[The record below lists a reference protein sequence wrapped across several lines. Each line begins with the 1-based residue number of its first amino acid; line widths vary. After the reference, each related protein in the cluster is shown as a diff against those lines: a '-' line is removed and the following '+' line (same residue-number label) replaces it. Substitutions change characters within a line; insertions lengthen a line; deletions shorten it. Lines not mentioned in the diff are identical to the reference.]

1 MKKTIIFLTAVVSL
15 WVFMSCS
22 PKPKE
27 EIPAAAPSGE
37 SSKDTLVFGVDF
49 PAEGY
54 FHPTIYYS
62 NADREVISLVF
73 SRLVTQASDGAYI
86 PELAENYT
94 VNDDSSEYI
103 FTLRRGIKWT
113 DGTEVTAH
121 DAAFT
126 YETTC
131 HAQFRSGFDTFSQM
145 LLGSDAYRDGTADHV
160 EGIKVIDDYTVSFTF
175 KGPYRDAMVKFV
187 MRPVLA
193 KHVWEKVS
201 IGNWADATEQLRNP
215 VGCGPYKLVDYVQD
229 QYVRLE
235 RNEDYFKG
243 VPKIKTIVLQLA
255 SRETRQAELIQG
267 TYDITPTTSWRDQ
280 DLDDYVKNNITI
292 KEVKAAMY
300 AFLNFDM
307 TNPKVQDV
315 RLRRAIIH
323 ALDRP
328 ALIQGMW
335 NGHGVVTEGFIQPG
349 QSVYPN
355 PDHEPYDYNPD
366 KAKAL
371 LAEMGYTDTNG
382 DGIVDK
388 DGQPLRF
395 TFTYNIVTLHGFAQM
410 FQQYLK
416 VAGIDVELSGQD
428 FNTVLSTLRE
438 KDKRYEMI
446 YMGGTYQPE
455 PGATGST
462 IWMSR
467 FDTDSKFKELLVT
480 ANSSR
485 DEEEA
490 KANFRAYSEYLHDV
504 VPQFNLYSYNV
515 GYAVNPKLRNY
526 EPTQVE
532 WFPNVETWYFE

>member
-1 MKKTIIFLTAVVSL
+1 MKKLIVFLPVLAAL
-15 WVFMSCS
+15 L
-22 PKPKE
+22 
-27 EIPAAAPSGE
+27 AAAGCSSKSPEVNSAAAQGE
-37 SSKDTLVFGVDF
+37 SSKDTLVFGVDYA
-49 PAEGY
+49 AEGW
-54 FHPTIYYS
+54 FHPTLYYS

-73 SRLVTQASDGAYI
+73 SRLVNLAPDGTYT
-86 PELAENYT
+86 PELAESYT
-94 VNDDSSEYI
+94 VNDDSSEYV
-103 FTLRRGIKWT
+103 FKLRRGVKWT

-131 HAQFRSGFDTFSQM
+131 HPLFRSGIDTFSQM
-145 LLGSDAYRDGTADHV
+145 LIGGYDYYEERADHV
-160 EGIKVIDDYTVSFTF
+160 EGIKVIDDYTISFRF
-175 KGPYRDAMVKFV
+175 IGPYRDAMVKFV
-187 MRPVLA
+187 MKPVLA
-193 KHVWEKVS
+193 KHVWEKIPVGS
-201 IGNWADATEQLRNP
+201 WADAAEQLRNP
-215 VGCGPYKLVDYVQD
+215 LGCGPYKLAEYVQD

-235 RNEDYFKG
+235 RNEDYFRG
-243 VPKIKTIVLQLA
+243 IPKIKTIVLQLA

-280 DLDDYVKNNITI
+280 DLEDYVKNNIPI
-292 KEVKAAMY
+292 KEVKAAMFAY
-300 AFLNFDM
+300 LNFDM

-315 RLRRAIIH
+315 RLRRAVLH

-335 NGHGVVTEGFIQPG
+335 NGHGVITEAFIQPT
-349 QSVYPN
+349 QNVYPS
-355 PDHEPYDYNPD
+355 PDHEPYDYNPE
-366 KAKAL
+366 KTRAL

-388 DGQPLRF
+388 DGEPLRL
-395 TFTYNIVTLHGFAQM
+395 TFTYNIITLHGFAQM

-416 VAGIDVELSGQD
+416 AAGIDVELSGQD

-438 KDKRYEMI
+438 RDKRYEMI
-446 YMGGTYQPE
+446 YMGGTYPPE
-455 PGATGST
+455 PGATGSN

-467 FDTDSKFKELLVT
+467 FDTDQKFKDLLVA

-485 DEEEA
+485 SEEEA

-504 VPQFNLYSYNV
+504 VPQFILYSYNV

-532 WFPNVETWYFE
+532 WFRNVETWYFE